1 MSKGCEG
8 QFFHFI
14 SLFYRS
20 VKKIKKMKQQ
30 NNENKEWEIRFL
42 NSKHCK
48 KTKIIQDIELLK
60 NQIVKILN
68 DK

>member
-1 MSKGCEG
+1 ME
-8 QFFHFI
+8 Q
-14 SLFYRS
+14 R
-20 VKKIKKMKQQ
+20 

-60 NQIVKILN
+60 NQIVKMSN